1 MIIFLTGLSGA
12 GKTTLAEALYKDIK
26 KKFPNTI
33 WIDGDVS
40 RQYFKNT
47 KKYDVK
53 SRLDQYKKTINLA
66 KFCYD
71 QNINVIISALYFN
84 NFILKNNKRLFKKY
98 FQIYLKA
105 NIKDL
110 IERDSKKVYSKKIK
124 KKKPYLVC
132 LDIKWTHPKKSDL
145 VINNFFKQ
153 NITKV
158 KKKTLSKINKKSIF
172 FK

>member
-53 SRLDQYKKTINLA
+53 SRLDQYKKTINLS
-66 KFCYD
+66 KF
-71 QNINVIISALYFN
+71 V
-84 NFILKNNKRLFKKY
+84 
-98 FQIYLKA
+98 
-105 NIKDL
+105 
-110 IERDSKKVYSKKIK
+110 
-124 KKKPYLVC
+124 
-132 LDIKWTHPKKSDL
+132 
-145 VINNFFKQ
+145 
-153 NITKV
+153 
-158 KKKTLSKINKKSIF
+158 
-172 FK
+172 